1 MFEKI
6 IEKIQDASTIIIHR
20 HTKPDGDALG
30 SQIGLYHLI
39 RENYPNKKVYKVG
52 DEAGRY
58 SFMEG
63 SVMDVIADE
72 LYKNALAIVLD
83 TSAKHLISDTRYET
97 AKDTARLDHH
107 IFVEKICEAEVTDT
121 SYESCCGLITEL
133 AVKAGWRFSP
143 LAAKSLYTGMVT
155 DSGRFRYDSTGA
167 KTHRLASKL
176 METPFDTNSIYL
188 NLYQD
193 DYKFIRLRALFVL
206 KIQFAENGVAYIYTP
221 KDEADSYGVDTFT
234 ISRGMVNTMGDIRGI
249 HTWVNFTE
257 TDEGVLTEIRS
268 NRYNINPIA
277 VKYGGGGHQKA
288 SGACLKDHDEAMLM
302 LKDLCALEAN

>member
-39 RENYPNKKVYKVG
+39 RENYPSKKVYKVG

-63 SVMDVIADE
+63 SVMDVITDE

-107 IFVEKICEAEVTDT
+107 IFVERICEAEVTDT

-133 AVKAGWRFSP
+133 AVEAGWRFSP

>member
-63 SVMDVIADE
+63 SVMDVITDE

-107 IFVEKICEAEVTDT
+107 IFVERICEAEVTDT

-133 AVKAGWRFSP
+133 AVEAGWRFSP

-302 LKDLCALEAN
+302 LKDLCDLEAN

>member
-63 SVMDVIADE
+63 SVMDVVTDE

-107 IFVEKICEAEVTDT
+107 IFVERICEAEVTDT

-133 AVKAGWRFSP
+133 AVEAGWRFSP

-288 SGACLKDHDEAMLM
+288 SGACLKDHDEAMMM